1 MVFDKKNFC
10 WLCAEKL
17 IFWLSSNSLVITSFS
32 RGALNIIAQMVQK
45 DWGNRFEKALLRYY
59 QVEWWQRVT
68 LVIYFLVE
76 AALSILLTL
85 LPIKLAFNDVL
96 QSQPG
101 FQTALDILAV
111 VVFCLHVYL
120 YLNYKAGKLVRNPE
134 IQKKWLLQNRVI
146 KLRWLNLLT
155 A

>member
-1 MVFDKKNFC
+1 MVFDKKKFC

-101 FQTALDILAV
+101 FQTALDILAERSG
-111 VVFCLHVYL
+111 CC
-120 YLNYKAGKLVRNPE
+120 RTE
-134 IQKKWLLQNRVI
+134 
-146 KLRWLNLLT
+146 
-155 A
+155 